1 MNIIVCVKQVPDTT
15 EVKLDPVTGT
25 LIREGVPTIMN
36 PDDKAALELA
46 LQLKDNNGATVTVV
60 TMGPPQAEKVLREAL
75 GMGADEAYLMT
86 DRAFAGAD
94 TWATSKTIA
103 AFLKTLQYDLIICG
117 RQAIDGDTAQ
127 VGPQICEH
135 LGIPQV
141 SYCEEVKIEDGAIIA
156 KRQFEDR
163 HHIIKMKT
171 PCALTA
177 LSECIEPRYMNVG
190 KIVDAY
196 EKEIKVIGFDAL
208 GLERDEIGLKG
219 SPTKVK
225 KSGSKGVIP
234 KGEKMEVE
242 PAEAAT
248 IITEYL
254 HKNHII

>member
-15 EVKLDPVTGT
+15 EVKLDPVTNT
-25 LIREGVPTIMN
+25 LIRDGIPSIMN

-46 LQLKDNNGATVTVV
+46 LQLKDDNGAKVTVI
-60 TMGPPQAEKVLREAL
+60 TMGPPQATKVLREAL
-75 GMGADEAYLMT
+75 GMGADEALLMT

-103 AFLKTLQYDLIICG
+103 SLIKTLPYDMIVCG

-141 SYCEEVKIEDGAIIA
+141 SYCEDVKIENGLVVA

-163 HHIIKMKT
+163 HHIIHMKT
-171 PCALTA
+171 PCAITA
-177 LSECIEPRYMNVG
+177 LSECTEPRYMSVS
-190 KIVDAY
+190 KVIDAFD
-196 EKEIKVIGFDAL
+196 KEIKTITFADL
-208 GLERDEIGLKG
+208 DLKPEEIGLKG
-219 SPTKVK
+219 SPTRVK
-225 KSGSKGVIP
+225 KSMTKGMIAKEPPMDVP
-234 KGEKMEVE
+234 

-248 IITEYL
+248 VIAEYL